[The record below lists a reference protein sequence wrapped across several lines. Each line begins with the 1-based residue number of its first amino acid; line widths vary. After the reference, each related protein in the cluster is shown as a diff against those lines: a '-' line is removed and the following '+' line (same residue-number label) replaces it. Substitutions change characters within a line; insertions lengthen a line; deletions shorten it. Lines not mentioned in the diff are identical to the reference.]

1 MPHVTKSQNLHAANG
16 TSHLAPCASWPG
28 SRPHPARHLH
38 PPLLPPGRPPE
49 PHWLWAPQCLQGS
62 QPAQVSDQHLQD
74 CTCTR
79 RAAGM
84 AHGRPGAAAFWG
96 RNLNPRI
103 VCGAPFS
110 TGGCMPAAAS
120 AALKS
125 DASVTSSGI
134 AAWRQ
139 SSPSAQVL
147 DDLYTKPAFTRHR
160 LQPPPNSCAA
170 ELLVL
175 CSAFVPPHHAD
186 LQKCRE

>member
-1 MPHVTKSQNLHAANG
+1 MSGVRTADVFTQQQRLQLCRMLQKAQVLHAANG

-139 SSPSAQVL
+139 SSPSAQGSGMVL
-147 DDLYTKPAFTRHR
+147 RSTV
-160 LQPPPNSCAA
+160 S
-170 ELLVL
+170 E
-175 CSAFVPPHHAD
+175 
-186 LQKCRE
+186 